1 LNETFYCSV
10 SFFFVCQVG
19 SYFHLPFN
27 WQDKLK
33 KERKS
38 KNMNR
43 SWQVCFFFV
52 NIILVFI
59 IFLFFLQS
67 YFCKLSFLLLW

>member
-10 SFFFVCQVG
+10 SFRIFVCQIR

-33 KERKS
+33 KWTKS

-59 IFLFFLQS
+59 FF
-67 YFCKLSFLLLW
+67 FGPVVRIH